1 MKKLVLILAM
11 IVATLGASAQS
22 YRGFLFL
29 NAGMGTSGE
38 NFMVEGEEISN
49 FKPMVSFGLSTSH
62 GCQITP
68 FLFAGLGVGA
78 YLPVAKGELNES
90 SYGDDTTDGVFNALY
105 IPIFA
110 DVRWDILLQKKVSP
124 YIGVKAGYQVGV
136 DLSGEFYGDRCC
148 FVSKPQS
155 GFYFEPSIGV
165 RFRTGSSRGIN
176 LGFSYN
182 TNMRQSV
189 RALEYSNSDGAEGP
203 EICKVN
209 FGAVMF
215 NFGFDF

>member
-38 NFMVEGEEISN
+38 NFMIEGEEISN

-78 YLPVAKGELNES
+78 YLPVVKGDLDPTD
-90 SYGDDTTDGVFNALY
+90 SYSEDTTEGVFNALY

-136 DLSGEFYGDRCC
+136 DLGGEIHGNHTAFA
-148 FVSKPQS
+148 SEPQS

-182 TNMRQSV
+182 TNMRQTLKTLSWSSDNGEV
-189 RALEYSNSDGAEGP
+189 RELG
-203 EICKVN
+203 KVN